1 MNAPTKTIVLSRA
14 ETLAFVVADS
24 VSAMQ
29 REVAQVGALASL
41 MQVNDSADMLP
52 ALRERLASLAG
63 SIGDLLDTLPR
74 Y

>member
-1 MNAPTKTIVLSRA
+1 MESPTKTVSRA
-14 ETLAFVVADS
+14 ESLAFAVADN

-29 REVAQVGALASL
+29 RELAQVGALAGL
-41 MQVNDSADMLP
+41 MQVTDSADMLP